1 MQVVATTPA
10 GLPIPMQ
17 LLIVPAEGNLLADL
31 AYREL
36 PPVRTAV
43 NLHRL
48 GYAAPAA
55 RPRAERAPRQP
66 ARVAAR
72 ERAVYLRVCG
82 GSARDWARLRGALS
96 GRVGAGGRAQAA
108 CGAARRDVRR
118 RRAQAVQH
126 EYAVAAFGMPKE
138 AVPLLLL
145 VTANI
150 PDSGPNPMLHPALA
164 PGVAPGGPA
173 RRGRKPGGGG
183 RGPGSRGGGRGR
195 GRGRAA
201 AAADAAAAEAAGAA
215 LEGHHA
221 EGPLQAVGPPP
232 EADGQGGA
240 PGGESILGEG
250 AGAEAGR
257 EAEAGGAAAGGPM
270 VAVPPPE
277 MPGAVLPHA
286 ALELGGGGG
295 GVTLAQL
302 SQLQARARRAAQA
315 I

>member
-1 MQVVATTPA
+1 V
-10 GLPIPMQ
+10 LF
-17 LLIVPAEGNLLADL
+17 E
-31 AYREL
+31 
-36 PPVRTAV
+36 
-43 NLHRL
+43 
-48 GYAAPAA
+48 
-55 RPRAERAPRQP
+55 RAE
-66 ARVAAR
+66 
-72 ERAVYLRVCG
+72 
-82 GSARDWARLRGALS
+82 
-96 GRVGAGGRAQAA
+96 AGGGAQAA
-108 CGAARRDVRR
+108 QRAVWRDARG

-150 PDSGPNPMLHPALA
+150 PDTGPNPMLHPALA

-221 EGPLQAVGPPP
+221 EGPLQPAGPPP

-240 PGGESILGEG
+240 MGAAPGLMGEA

-257 EAEAGGAAAGGPM
+257 EAEVGGAAAGGPV
-270 VAVPPPE
+270 VAVPPLE

-302 SQLQARARRAAQA
+302 SQLQARARRVAQA
-315 I
+315 L